1 MSQGSTWSIDDF
13 MNFSDI
19 RRDYVG
25 EPLSETESDPDPFQ
39 QFARWFGQARQGEV
53 DPTAM
58 ALATASADGRPSV
71 RTVLLKGVE
80 GGGFV
85 FYTNYDSRKA
95 HELTA
100 TGEAALLFYWAS
112 LNRQVRISGR
122 VDKVSD
128 AESDAY
134 FAARPLESRWSVY
147 ASDQSK
153 VIQSREA
160 LESRY
165 DVARQTYGDKVPR
178 PSWWGGYRVLPAEF
192 EFWQGRPSRLHDRV
206 RYRREADVWVRDRLA
221 P

>member
-1 MSQGSTWSIDDF
+1 

-25 EPLSETESDPDPFQ
+25 EPLSEIESDPDPFE
-39 QFARWFGQARQGEV
+39 QFGRWFEQARQGEV

-58 ALATASADGRPSV
+58 ALATASADGQPSL
-71 RTVLLKGVE
+71 RTVLLKGID

-85 FYTNYDSRKA
+85 FYTNYHSQKA
-95 HELTA
+95 RELAA
-100 TGEAALLFYWAS
+100 TGHGALLFYWAS
-112 LNRQVRISGR
+112 LNRQVRVSGR
-122 VDKVSD
+122 VEKVSD

-134 FAARPLESRWSVY
+134 LAIRPVESRWSVY
-147 ASDQSK
+147 ASNQSE
-153 VIQSREA
+153 VVQSREA

-165 DVARQTYGDKVPR
+165 DVARQTYGDTVPR
-178 PSWWGGYRVLPAEF
+178 PAWWGGYRVIPGEF

-206 RYRREADVWVRDRLA
+206 RYRRDANEWRRERLA

>member
-1 MSQGSTWSIDDF
+1 
-13 MNFSDI
+13 MNFSDL

-25 EPLSETESDPDPFQ
+25 EPLSETESDRDPYR
-39 QFARWFGQARQGEV
+39 QFTRWFDQARQGEM

-58 ALATASADGRPSV
+58 SLATASTAGRPSV
-71 RTVLLKGVE
+71 RTVLLKDMEE
-80 GGGFV
+80 GAFV
-85 FYTNYDSRKA
+85 FYTNYGSLKA
-95 HELTA
+95 QELEA

-122 VDKVSD
+122 VERVSD

-134 FAARPLESRWSVY
+134 FATRPLESRWSVY
-147 ASDQSK
+147 ASDQSR
-153 VIQSREA
+153 VVPSREA

-165 DVARQTYGDKVPR
+165 ELARQTYGETVPR
-178 PSWWGGYRVLPAEF
+178 PAWWGGYRVIPFEF

-206 RYRREADVWVRDRLA
+206 RYRRDGDAWARERLA

>member
-1 MSQGSTWSIDDF
+1 
-13 MNFSDI
+13 MNFADI

-39 QFARWFGQARQGEV
+39 QFTRWFGQAQESEQ

-80 GGGFV
+80 SGGFV
-85 FYTNYDSRKA
+85 FYTNYHSRKA
-95 HELTA
+95 QDLAA
-100 TGEAALLFYWAS
+100 TGHGALLFYWAS
-112 LNRQVRISGR
+112 LNRQVRITGP
-122 VDKVSD
+122 VAKVSD

-134 FAARPLESRWSVY
+134 FSVRPVESRWSVY
-147 ASDQSK
+147 ASDQSQ
-153 VIQSREA
+153 VVQSRA
-160 LESRY
+160 TLESRY
-165 DVARQTYGDKVPR
+165 DVARETYGDQVPR
-178 PSWWGGYRVLPAEF
+178 PAWWGGYRVTPVEF

-206 RYRREADVWVRDRLA
+206 RYRQQDGAWIRERLA